1 MTKKPKP
8 PAGPK
13 RIDVPDGAVLIPV
26 KTVPGLNAREA
37 WRVRATRVKK
47 ERGTAKL
54 AIGPKARTAPLPLIV
69 TMTRVS
75 AGELDSDNL
84 QGALK
89 GIRDGI
95 ADAYGVD
102 DRTPLIEWRYAQ
114 RKCKRGVFGVIV
126 EVERVEP

>member
-26 KTVPGLNAREA
+26 KTVPGLNAREH
-37 WRVRATRVKK
+37 WRVRAKRVKN
-47 ERGTAKL
+47 ERGITWGLIYHKV
-54 AIGPKARTAPLPLIV
+54 KTAPLPIIV

-75 AGELDSDNL
+75 AGELDGDNL
-84 QGALK
+84 QGALT
-89 GIRDGI
+89 GVRDSI

-114 RKCKRGVFGVIV
+114 QKCKKGLFGVIV